1 MGELALAGFHLLRHV
16 GGEVIRESRR
26 GAKLLGLKVTE
37 RVGTA
42 AVGKATGDRR
52 SQKPDSQAG
61 LEGLEGQEARGGPCR
76 VL

>member
-1 MGELALAGFHLLRHV
+1 MGELALAGFHFLSHV

-26 GAKLLGLKVTE
+26 GVKPLGLKVTE

-61 LEGLEGQEARGGPCR
+61 LEGLEGQEARGGPGS